1 MLVHEQVGD
10 VGALPELTKSWQQG
24 QIPVATR
31 SSDVA
36 PPTAILGI
44 PFDHL
49 TLAEAVRRVEAMIA
63 SGQPHYLVTAN
74 VDFLVQARQDVE
86 LRRILAEA
94 DLVLCDGTP
103 LVWISRLLG
112 HPLPERVA
120 GADVAPLLLEA
131 AARKKYR
138 VFFLGG
144 QPEITLQAV
153 QNLQEQ
159 HPDLIICGCYSPPFQ
174 SLLEMDHEEILRWIR
189 PARPDVLFVSFGCP
203 KAEKWIAMH
212 YRSLGVPVTIGVG
225 ATIDFLAGTKKRA
238 PRWMQRSGSEW
249 IFRLLQEP
257 RRLFR
262 RYMTDLWQFGGAILQ
277 QWWWLRAPW
286 RPLGL
291 SSAHPI
297 LVDEEFW
304 NYIVVRGPFHA
315 ESLRRNAATW
325 AQAQG
330 NHCLLD
336 LGLVTFIDSAAVG
349 LLIQLQKRLQAEGFS
364 LVLLQPSAVVARALR
379 LMRQTNFFRIATD
392 IAEARELIRARERTP
407 SVVPPNSVGPLVWQG
422 EITAHNAAEVWENTE
437 AHIVARS
444 LREGTLTIDLSG
456 VRFLDS
462 TGAGLMAR
470 AKRQALQL
478 GANLHF
484 THPSE
489 DVLNVVRLARLQ
501 NFLFGGR
508 P

>member
-1 MLVHEQVGD
+1 M
-10 VGALPELTKSWQQG
+10 LPEFTHPWPQE
-24 QIPVATR
+24 QIAAPRR
-31 SSDVA
+31 SADAA

-63 SGQPHYLVTAN
+63 SSRPHYLVTAN

-103 LVWISRLLG
+103 LVWVSRLLG

-120 GADVAPLLLEA
+120 GADVAPLLIEA

-138 VFFLGG
+138 IFFLGG
-144 QPEITLQAV
+144 EPEVTLQAV
-153 QNLQEQ
+153 ARLQAQ
-159 HPDLIICGCYSPPFQ
+159 YPALIIAGHYSPPFQ

-189 PARPDVLFVSFGCP
+189 PAKPDVLFVSFGCP
-203 KAEKWIAMH
+203 KAEKWMAMH

-225 ATIDFLAGTKKRA
+225 ATIDFLAGKKKRA
-238 PRWMQRSGSEW
+238 PRWMRRCGTEW

-262 RYMTDLWQFGGAILQ
+262 RYMTDLWQFGRAILQ
-277 QWWWLRAPW
+277 QWWCLQAHWQPTE
-286 RPLGL
+286 L
-291 SSAHPI
+291 SSVYPI
-297 LVDEEFW
+297 TVDENGW
-304 NYIVVRGPFHA
+304 RHIQVRGRFGA
-315 ESLRRNAATW
+315 GTLRRDAATW
-325 AQAQG
+325 NQAPG

-336 LGLVTFIDSAAVG
+336 LGSVTFIDSAAVG

-364 LVLLQPSAVVARALR
+364 LVLLQPSAIVQRALR
-379 LMRQTNFFRIATD
+379 LMRQANFFLMAAELD
-392 IAEARELIRARERTP
+392 EARHLIRAKEETRP
-407 SVVPPNSVGPLVWQG
+407 VVPPGTDGPLIWQG
-422 EITAHNAAEVWENTE
+422 EITAGNAEEVWKNTA
-437 AHIVARS
+437 AHILARG
-444 LREGTLTIDLSG
+444 LRQGRVTIDLSR

-478 GANLHF
+478 GATLNF
-484 THPSE
+484 IHPSP

-501 NFLFGGR
+501 NFLFGGHS
-508 P
+508 